1 MSPMALML
9 VAAMTAAGPAPKTAP
24 LPPLNARVE
33 AFARSNLG
41 KSVGDGICLTLA
53 SEALREAGARRGS
66 FADPRGDF
74 TWGEPVAD
82 FKDVLPGD
90 ILQFRDAVFLGK
102 RATGKRRW
110 VSWHQEYP
118 HHTAIVSKVEQ
129 GGKLVT
135 VLHQNVAIQGRD
147 ESKKGSVQET
157 ELRMDSIQKGGWVRA
172 YRPAPPDPSERR
184 RPFAQA
190 EDPGR

>member
-1 MSPMALML
+1 MDGEL
-9 VAAMTAAGPAPKTAP
+9 AAG
-24 LPPLNARVE
+24 
-33 AFARSNLG
+33 
-41 KSVGDGICLTLA
+41 II
-53 SEALREAGARRGS
+53 ARRYEVAWVDG
-66 FADPRGDF
+66 FAEGRQDF
-74 TWGEPVAD
+74 LL
-82 FKDVLPGD
+82 KDVLPGD

-184 RPFAQA
+184 RPFG
-190 EDPGR
+190 EVDDPGR